1 LFSSLIS
8 KRFFKFIWVG
18 LIFIDPTSNV
28 SAQKLPLYAGIQ
40 AKDNI
45 QFVHYFATWCA
56 PCMHEL
62 PVFDTLTNLYSS
74 EKIDFIFVCMDL
86 KNSKKLR
93 KSLFKLNLPGPVYFL
108 EPTENAIKSI
118 TTNWSGSIPA
128 TMIYFPNTTQ
138 NQFIEGRKNVLFYRN
153 LIEK

>member
-1 LFSSLIS
+1 MFSSLIS
-8 KRFFKFIWVG
+8 KCFFKFIWVG
-18 LIFIDPTSNV
+18 LIFIDPTSYV
-28 SAQKLPLYAGIQ
+28 SAQKLPLYKGVQ
-40 AKDNI
+40 ANENI

-62 PVFDTLTNLYSS
+62 PVFDTLRNLYSS

-118 TTNWSGSIPA
+118 TTDWKGSIPV
-128 TMIYFPNTTQ
+128 TMIYFPNTIQ